1 MKLAKL
7 PDRTP
12 VKMNVLLGPN
22 LAKRLQDYADF
33 YAETYGSREEVSGL
47 IPFMLEAFLDSDAD
61 YRKAKRKSD
70 TQGKSGRVNSVLDQ
84 PEGGSDAGVR
94 PSLRR

>member
-12 VKMNVLLGPN
+12 VKMNVVLAPG
-22 LAKRLQDYADF
+22 LAKRLQEYADF
-33 YAETYGSREEVSGL
+33 YAETYGSREEVAEL

-61 YRKAKRKSD
+61 YRKAKRRLD
-70 TQGKSGRVNSVLDQ
+70 TQGASGRANSVLDQ
-84 PEGGSDAGVR
+84 LENGSDADVR
-94 PSLRR
+94 PPLRR

>member
-12 VKMNVLLGPN
+12 VKMNVVLAPPLARRLGE
-22 LAKRLQDYADF
+22 YADF
-33 YAETYGSREEVSGL
+33 YAETYGNKEEVAEL

-61 YRKAKRKSD
+61 FKRGNKKRHAD
-70 TQGKSGRVNSVLDQ
+70 
-84 PEGGSDAGVR
+84 
-94 PSLRR
+94 SLGAAS

>member
-12 VKMNVLLGPN
+12 VKMNVV
-22 LAKRLQDYADF
+22 LAPGLAQRLRDYAEF
-33 YAETYGSREEVSGL
+33 YAETYGNKEEVAEL

-61 YRKAKRKSD
+61 FRRGSKRKNGESM
-70 TQGKSGRVNSVLDQ
+70 
-84 PEGGSDAGVR
+84 GV
-94 PSLRR
+94 PS